1 MDIKAIV
8 LDIDGTLVTS
18 EKVISEKTR
27 NILIKAQEKGIK
39 VILASGRPTR
49 GMWHLAEELEL
60 DKHNGYLVS
69 FNGARVTD
77 CETKEVL
84 FNQALDTALSKN
96 ILEHLK
102 KFDVIPMVYGDTHM
116 YVKDVYHNEIETVDG
131 PTMNIVEYEARMC
144 RYLICEQP
152 DLAAFVDEPQ
162 NKILIAG
169 NPEYLKSVFEDIHAP
184 FESRTTGVF
193 SAPFYYELTDQGIDK
208 AFSLNKVLT
217 AHGILPENVVSF
229 GDGQNDRSIIEYA
242 GMGVAM
248 GNAMQEILDIADE
261 VTLSNDHDGIAVFLE
276 RYI

>member
-1 MDIKAIV
+1 MEIKAIV

-18 EKVISEKTR
+18 EKLISEKTK

-49 GMWHLAEELEL
+49 GMWHLAEELEME
-60 DKHNGYLVS
+60 KHNGYLVS

-84 FNQALDTALSKN
+84 FNQALATDTSKA

-102 KFDVIPMVYGDTHM
+102 QFNVIPMVYGDDHLF
-116 YVKDVYHNEIETVDG
+116 VEDVFHNEIQTVDG

-144 RYLICEQP
+144 RFLLCEQP
-152 DLAAFVDEPQ
+152 DLAAFVNEPQ

-169 NPEYLKSVFEDIHAP
+169 NPEYLQSVYEDIHAP
-184 FESRTTGVF
+184 FKEITSGVF
-193 SAPFYYELTDQGIDK
+193 SAPFYYELTDKGIDK

-229 GDGQNDRSIIEYA
+229 GDSQNDRSIIEYA
-242 GMGVAM
+242 GIGVAM
-248 GNAMQEILDIADE
+248 GNAMQEIIDIADT
-261 VTLSNDHDGIAVFLE
+261 VTLSNDEDGIAVFLE
-276 RYI
+276 KYI

>member
-8 LDIDGTLVTS
+8 LDIDGTLVTT
-18 EKVISEKTR
+18 EKVISKKTR
-27 NILIKAQEKGIK
+27 DILIKAQENGIK

-49 GMWHLAEELEL
+49 GMWHLVEELEL

-84 FNQALDTALSKN
+84 FNQALDTDLSKN

-102 KFDVIPMVYGDTHM
+102 QFDVIPMIYGDTHM
-116 YVKDVYHNEIETVDG
+116 YVNDVYHNEIQTLDG

-144 RYLICEQP
+144 HFLLSEQA

-162 NKILIAG
+162 NKVLIAG
-169 NPEYLKSVFEDIHAP
+169 NPDYLQKVYQEIHAP
-184 FESRTTGVF
+184 FEDITSGVF
-193 SAPFYYELTDQGIDK
+193 STPFYFELTDKGIDK

-217 AHGILPENVVSF
+217 AHGILPENVISF